1 MIAIVSGKVLA
12 VFERNRWIR
21 EREEI
26 VVVEKKGRRRRR
38 RRKKENT
45 LLVSNILPMR

>member
-38 RRKKENT
+38 RKKENT